1 MLNRQKQKFLYRHN
15 LKQSKNSNDL
25 NSIENIIK
33 FVIDFVDVNNAKNK
47 IIFDVYEKNNN
58 EIEIFNFR
66 IALMLKSKK
75 KFNDDFYDND
85 FFVNENDDDEF
96 IKNININKK
105 MTKTMKTNK

>member
-1 MLNRQKQKFLYRHN
+1 MYRHD
-15 LKQSKNSNDL
+15 LKQFKNSNNS

-33 FVIDFVDVNNAKNK
+33 FVIDFVDANNAKNK
-47 IIFDVYEKNNN
+47 IIFDVYEKNND